1 MNREIYIRKRN
12 IAIYRNR
19 KSRKGFLFFLRSF
32 ELEQKAE
39 RFQQLLKL
47 PEALSSLADAD
58 RELIESLYFKG
69 MSTRECASLSGI
81 SQRAL
86 IKRRDRIL
94 NVLKKIYKN
103 FLKMGIHL

>member
-19 KSRKGFLFFLRSF
+19 KSRKGFLFFLRLF

-103 FLKMGIHL
+103 F

>member
-1 MNREIYIRKRN
+1 
-12 IAIYRNR
+12 
-19 KSRKGFLFFLRSF
+19 LRSF

-58 RELIESLYFKG
+58 RYLIESLYFKG

-103 FLKMGIHL
+103 F